1 MKKSHILFIIAAAL
15 LATSCNKKTKDLN
28 YNGAN
33 PIVIAL
39 HDSVQ
44 PDIDSDYDVM
54 LTSDNNNTVSILKS
68 GMVYG
73 KNVGEANINM
83 DNGYNKLTIP
93 VNVDLFIEP
102 TFNFGCTADEIIKQ
116 HGEPDFRFG
125 DSIIVYGNS
134 NNDNMFV
141 SFACTQMVFYLNNDV
156 NYYESDIYI
165 KGNLEYLLNKYL
177 EDKYVFD
184 TVIIND
190 DDKEYFY
197 YHNKAD
203 SRIMCGK
210 VKNAN
215 QWEDFCLFYYRANGH
230 KRARFQ
236 IPQQMFSA
244 TSEL

>member
-1 MKKSHILFIIAAAL
+1 MKKTQILFIIAAAL
-15 LATSCNKKTKDLN
+15 LAASCNKKTKDLN
-28 YNGAN
+28 YNGEN

-39 HDSVQ
+39 HDSIQ

-54 LTSDNNNTVSILKS
+54 LTSDNNKFVTILKS

-141 SFACTQMVFYLNNDV
+141 SFACTQMAFYLNN
-156 NYYESDIYI
+156 NYYYESDVYL
-165 KGNLEYLLNKYL
+165 KGDLEYLLNKYL
-177 EDKYVFD
+177 EDRYVFD
-184 TVIIND
+184 TIITND
-190 DDKEYFY
+190 DNEYFY

-215 QWEDFCLFYYRANGH
+215 QWDDFCLFYYSTNGH
-230 KRARFQ
+230 KKARFQ
-236 IPQQMFSA
+236 IPRQTFSA
-244 TSEL
+244 TSEF

>member
-1 MKKSHILFIIAAAL
+1 MKKTQILLIVAAAL
-15 LATSCNKKTKDLN
+15 LATSCNKKSKDLN
-28 YNGAN
+28 YNGEN
-33 PIVIAL
+33 PIVMAL
-39 HDSVQ
+39 LDTIQ

-54 LTSDNNNTVSILKS
+54 MTSDNNNIVTILKNGS
-68 GMVYG
+68 VCG
-73 KNVGEANINM
+73 KNVGETNINM

-93 VNVDLFIEP
+93 VNVELFIEP
-102 TFNFGCTADEIIKQ
+102 TFDFGCSADEIIKH

-134 NNDNMFV
+134 NNNNMFV
-141 SFACTQMVFYLNNDV
+141 SYACTQMVFYLNN
-156 NYYESDIYI
+156 NAKYYESDVYI
-165 KGNLEYLLNKYL
+165 KKELDYLLNKYL
-177 EDKYVFD
+177 EDNFIFD
-184 TVIIND
+184 TIITN